1 MKNQKPRSFSGR
13 RLGLLCNH
21 ASVDARFH
29 HAAHIIEALWPGQ
42 LKAIFSPQHGFYAEK
57 QDNMIE
63 SGHSTDPLLNIPVF
77 SLYSDTRKPTAEMM
91 SLIDVL
97 IVDLQDAG
105 CRVYTFIYTLSY
117 CLEAAAAH
125 GTKVVVLDRPNP
137 VGGRQVEGNL
147 LEPAF
152 RSFVGR
158 FSIPMRYGLTIG
170 ETARLFNS
178 LLMPPCDL
186 EVVPMCGWRRDMY
199 FGETGL
205 SWIPPSPNLPKIE
218 SCMVYPGQVL
228 FEGTNISEGRG
239 TTLPFEIFGA
249 PFLDTSTLAKR
260 IDTRI
265 KGAHLRRITFEPTAG
280 KWRNQTCH
288 GFHIHVTDRDT
299 YTPYRS
305 SLVLLQE
312 IIRLHGDDFR
322 LKEPPYEYE
331 YEKTPLDLIIGSR
344 RIREN
349 IMDLNDIDDIEASW
363 QKDLDDFIHA
373 AVSFHLY
380 E

>member
-1 MKNQKPRSFSGR
+1 LKNRKPRSLSGR

-29 HAAHIIEALWPGQ
+29 HAAHIIEGLWPGQ

-125 GTKVVVLDRPNP
+125 GRKVVVLDRPNP

-147 LEPAF
+147 LEPDF

-158 FSIPMRYGLTIG
+158 FPLPMRYGLTIG

-178 LLMPPCDL
+178 FLMTPCDL
-186 EVVPMCGWRRDMY
+186 EVVPMHGWNRDMY

-205 SWIPPSPNLPKIE
+205 PWIPPSPNLPKIE

-249 PFLDTSTLAKR
+249 TFLDTSALAER
-260 IDTRI
+260 IDSRI
-265 KGAHLRRITFEPTAG
+265 KGAHLRCITFEPTAG

-288 GFHIHVTDRDT
+288 GFHIHVTDRDA
-299 YTPYRS
+299 YTPYRL

-349 IMDLNDIDDIEASW
+349 IMDLNDIDKIEASW
-363 QKDLDDFIHA
+363 QKDLDTFIHE

-380 E
+380 K